1 MILLHKSM
9 DIIIEC
15 KITLGNQYVI
25 PVGEE
30 ELI

>member
-1 MILLHKSM
+1 MILLHKSLDM
-9 DIIIEC
+9 ITEY

-25 PVGEE
+25 PVGEK